1 MKGKVQNLGTTVRN
15 CTANCRRQ
23 CHRHWAYR
31 MAIYDTWEELSKGK
45 EFLVA
50 QVLSWVKNILLT
62 VCSVMKVL
70 CLSSGTNT
78 GLMRPDFWKARALL
92 ELLGPTALMEDA
104 LLTALHPEVAPL
116 AARLAGAGLV
126 STGDQERVRWLC
138 ASTLRTLIGLNCSAH
153 QVLPPIHPLPM
164 GQEPSLS
171 PVPSGALPQLHNM
184 LLGQVGNQLPTWV
197 L

>member
-1 MKGKVQNLGTTVRN
+1 
-15 CTANCRRQ
+15 
-23 CHRHWAYR
+23 

-116 AARLAGAGLV
+116 AACLAGVGLV

-138 ASTLRTLIGLNCSAH
+138 ASTLRTLIGLNRSAH
-153 QVLPPIHPLPM
+153 QVRPPIHPLPM